1 MVSVLIADDDP
12 ADRLYIAESL
22 RAHGHDVR
30 EAANGR
36 EAMAILSEGAIDV
49 LITDVFMPA
58 MDGLELIR
66 AIRSRG
72 TPVKIIAITA
82 YVEEGDAKADY
93 LGYSEILGA
102 DHVLAKPFSSADVTA
117 KIEACLAAA

>member
-1 MVSVLIADDDP
+1 MVSVLVAEDDP
-12 ADRLYIAESL
+12 ADRLYIGETL

-36 EAMAILSEGAIDV
+36 EALSILSSGEIDV
-49 LITDVFMPA
+49 LITDIFMPA

-72 TPVKIIAITA
+72 TPVKIVAITA
-82 YVEEGDAKADY
+82 YVEEGNAKADY
-93 LGYSEILGA
+93 LGYSELLGA
-102 DHVLAKPFSSADVTA
+102 DQVLAKPFSTDDVTA
-117 KIEACLAAA
+117 KVEACLAA